1 MERLQYLFF
10 SFLLIIVSCVFF
22 FFLIELFFPPLITN
36 KPLKREIIILAGK
49 IGKLLKLTLDIHESF

>member
-10 SFLLIIVSCVFF
+10 SFLLIIVSCVF